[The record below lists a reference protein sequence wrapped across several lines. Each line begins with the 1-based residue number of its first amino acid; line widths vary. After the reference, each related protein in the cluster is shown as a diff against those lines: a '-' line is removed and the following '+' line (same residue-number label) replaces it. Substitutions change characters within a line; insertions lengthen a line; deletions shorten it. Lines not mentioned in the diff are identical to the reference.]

1 MSMANLELQ
10 ARVADFVIRGALKL
24 DQDDLD
30 GWLESFADEGRYVV
44 LPRENKERGYK
55 LGVMYCDSKAILL
68 DRVSVLRNANKF
80 NPHYDRHIMGATV
93 LTGTDGDVAVAVT
106 PFAVVQSTLEG
117 VSSLFVSG
125 VYEDRIR
132 VADTCT
138 ILERIVVLDTF
149 SVPNC
154 LATPL

>member
-1 MSMANLELQ
+1 MSMVNLELQ
-10 ARVADFVIRGALKL
+10 ARVADFVARGAMKL
-24 DQDDLD
+24 DRDDLD
-30 GWLESFADEGRYVV
+30 GWLEGFDDAGRYVV
-44 LPRENKERGYK
+44 LPRENQERGYQV
-55 LGVMYCDSKAILL
+55 GVMYCDSKAILL

-80 NPHYDRHIMGATV
+80 NPHYDRHIVGATV
-93 LTGTDGDVAVAVT
+93 VDEVSDNVAIAST
-106 PFAVVQSTLEG
+106 PFSVVQTTLEG

-132 VADTCT
+132 VGERMS

>member
-1 MSMANLELQ
+1 MNTVNLELQ
-10 ARVADFVIRGALKL
+10 ARVADFVARGAMKL
-24 DQDDLD
+24 DRDDLD
-30 GWLESFADEGRYVV
+30 GWLEGFADEGRYVV
-44 LPRENKERGYK
+44 LPRENQERGYQV
-55 LGVMYCDSKAILL
+55 GVMYCNTKAILL

-80 NPHYDRHIMGATV
+80 NPHYDRHVIGATV
-93 LTGTDGDVAVAVT
+93 VNEVRENVAIAST
-106 PFAVVQSTLEG
+106 PFTVVQTTLEG

-132 VADTCT
+132 VGENIS

>member
-1 MSMANLELQ
+1 MSTVNLELQ
-10 ARVADFVIRGALKL
+10 ARVADFVARGAMKL
-24 DQDDLD
+24 DRDDLD
-30 GWLESFADEGRYVV
+30 GWLEGFNEEGRYVV
-44 LPRENKERGYK
+44 LPRENQERGYQI
-55 LGVMYCDSKAILL
+55 GVMYCDSKAILM

-80 NPHYDRHIMGATV
+80 NPHYDRHIVGATV
-93 LTGTDGDVAVAVT
+93 LNEVRENVAIAST
-106 PFAVVQSTLEG
+106 PFTVVQTTLEG

-132 VADTCT
+132 VGETLS

>member
-1 MSMANLELQ
+1 MSTVNLELQ
-10 ARVADFVIRGALKL
+10 ARVADFVARGAMKL
-24 DQDDLD
+24 DRDDLD
-30 GWLESFADEGRYVV
+30 GWLEGFNEEGRYVV
-44 LPRENKERGYK
+44 LPRENQERGYQI
-55 LGVMYCDSKAILL
+55 GVMYCDSKAILM

-80 NPHYDRHIMGATV
+80 NPHYDRHIVGATV
-93 LTGTDGDVAVAVT
+93 LNEVRENVAIAST
-106 PFAVVQSTLEG
+106 PFAVVQTTLEG

-132 VADTCT
+132 VGETLS